1 MSPARLSRAISRRT
15 LIAAAALATLAG
27 RSGAAAP
34 LRLGLQKTG
43 TVLWEIETI
52 RRHGLDTT
60 HGVALQ
66 VTEFASPE
74 AARIALRGGTVDVV
88 VSDWLWVSRERTLGA
103 RLKYVPY
110 STAVG
115 ALVVPGGSAIAGIED
130 LRGKRIGVS
139 GGALNANWLFLR
151 ALARRDG
158 LDLVREAEPIFGA
171 APLLMEKAL
180 QGDMDAA
187 LTFWNFAARLEAAG
201 FRQVLSVED
210 IARRLGARG
219 AVSNLGYIF
228 DEALL
233 GRNRPALEGFLA
245 ASRDA
250 KAILASSDA
259 EWDLLRPLMMAGDD
273 ATFAAY
279 RRRFREG
286 IPARAPGAE
295 EADARTLYAVLAA
308 IGGREVVGPAAD
320 LDPGTYFLP

>member
-1 MSPARLSRAISRRT
+1 MPPAKQRHSLNRRSV
-15 LIAAAALATLAG
+15 LAAAVVWAAGARAL
-27 RSGAAAP
+27 AAAP

-43 TVLWEIETI
+43 TVAWEIDTI
-52 RRHGLDTT
+52 RRHGLDKVR
-60 HGVALQ
+60 GVSLL

-74 AARIALRGGTVDVV
+74 AARIALRGGTVDVI

-115 ALVVPGGSAIAGIED
+115 ALVVPARSAISGID
-130 LRGKRIGVS
+130 SLRGKRIGVS

-158 LDLVREAEPIFGA
+158 LDLVRDAEPVFGA

-210 IARRLGARG
+210 IARRLGAKG

-233 GRNRPALEGFLA
+233 ARDPAALRGFLA

-286 IPARAPGAE
+286 IPARPAADE
-295 EADARTLYAVLAA
+295 EADARMLYGVLAA
-308 IGGREVVGPAAD
+308 IGGREVVGPAAE
-320 LDPGTYFLP
+320 LDAGTYFLP